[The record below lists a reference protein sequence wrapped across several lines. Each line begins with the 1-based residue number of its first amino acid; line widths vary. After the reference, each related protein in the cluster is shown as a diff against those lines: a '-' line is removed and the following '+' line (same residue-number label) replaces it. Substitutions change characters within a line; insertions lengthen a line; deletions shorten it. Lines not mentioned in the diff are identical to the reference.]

1 MVRGVE
7 EIRKELRE
15 FRKPHRVEDKKWDE
29 NLDDKVQQ
37 RKVLKMEKKIREM
50 LDELVLAIDEE
61 KK

>member
-15 FRKPHRVEDKKWDE
+15 FRKLHRVEDKKWDE